1 MTNSPPIPT
10 LWRNR
15 GPKTTKILGASEND
29 GKCHG
34 NHGTHRKDKDNDKY
48 MDKAKTKK
56 TQRQECRE
64 CRTMLALTFFRLA
77 RVDNGNASNI
87 VWAWAAARGAFR
99 ANALKH
105 HRASFN
111 HYWSIP
117 KLKKSVF
124 LLEIFRCAS
133 IFWIHVGES
142 VTQWLMLLTRLIVKV
157 GRQDFCPDHCQNY
170 CQDCLSF

>member
-1 MTNSPPIPT
+1 MFKSINDLNQNLLNFFWPIFGSAQKWPIPPPIPT

-15 GPKTTKILGASEND
+15 APKTTKILGASEND

-48 MDKAKTKK
+48 IYKAKTKK

-77 RVDNGNASNI
+77 RVDNGNATNI

-105 HRASFN
+105 HRAAFN

-117 KLKKSVF
+117 KLKKVSVF
-124 LLEIFRCAS
+124 
-133 IFWIHVGES
+133 
-142 VTQWLMLLTRLIVKV
+142 
-157 GRQDFCPDHCQNY
+157 
-170 CQDCLSF
+170 